1 MNTAFQPSG
10 NEVKRAAFSDHRRSG
25 RMKASQGAIVAAL
38 VSAGIAMTRNQLAD
52 ATGLPLASVCGRC
65 RELLDLGNIEVAG
78 MTADK
83 PARQKLQL
91 TEKGRALAL
100 AAAEGVAS

>member
-1 MNTAFQPSG
+1 M
-10 NEVKRAAFSDHRRSG
+10 
-25 RMKASQGAIVAAL
+25 
-38 VSAGIAMTRNQLAD
+38 
-52 ATGLPLASVCGRC
+52 CGRC